1 VEPQRLVGRAVRAND
16 QGRRQI
22 RSLKTPSPVRDHV
35 AVTGEYNRRSVGT
48 YTVTCRPSLVE
59 RLGNNLACD
68 RHPSNVLSVHGDT
81 PAAQL
86 KVDPLNGLFFCVN
99 LKGRVVA
106 PRFGVKRYYSLA
118 SWNSA

>member
-35 AVTGEYNRRSVGT
+35 AVTGEYNRRWRIGWDVHRDLPT
-48 YTVTCRPSLVE
+48 IIIVE

-99 LKGRVVA
+99 LKAG
-106 PRFGVKRYYSLA
+106 
-118 SWNSA
+118 